1 MWTVV
6 TPPLPE
12 ASPVGL
18 AAAELEAGVDD
29 AGAGDVLGGVEEP
42 ALPVVELLHAPRAS
56 SSARPAAA
64 VRDGAAMRFMG
75 LLDHPGHAVETH

>member
-1 MWTVV
+1 
-6 TPPLPE
+6 
-12 ASPVGL
+12 L

-29 AGAGDVLGGVEEP
+29 AGADEVLGGVEEP

-56 SSARPAAA
+56 SSARPAA